1 MTSYMYHG
9 NGADDLAS
17 TRMSWFLEDSVA
29 QSTLKPIGTRVPRET
44 MYDAYS
50 SGQGIVVP
58 SKQVID
64 ETLIARI
71 NVIGDKIDELEQ
83 MLPPTAEATH
93 SITENLTNIMLL
105 RFLINGAFFFFNNH
119 SL

>member
-1 MTSYMYHG
+1 MYHG

-17 TRMSWFLEDSVA
+17 TRMTWFLEDSVA

-50 SGQGIVVP
+50 SGQGNMVP
-58 SKQVID
+58 SKPAAD
-64 ETLIARI
+64 ATLVDRI
-71 NVIGDKIDELEQ
+71 NFIGDKTDELEQ
-83 MLPPTAEATH
+83 MLPPTTEATH

-105 RFLINGAFFFFNNH
+105 RFLISGAFFYINNRF
-119 SL
+119 L